1 MASKIPTK
9 HKIEYSC
16 GHTVTEDL
24 KKRFPNK
31 PTTRLNPGFADFL
44 SEKNKENER
53 VCSECFKTQR
63 QQDDSQWLLDIEAF
77 EQKYQLP
84 SFDGTDKQLAH
95 EGLVQSAM
103 KSRHSVLAALFED
116 PEDEAKQ
123 RHAELLDAARAVAH
137 INFWTDND
145 GRHGGLGYGLRKD
158 YDYGQPEFIETLLNK
173 HQEEQHR
180 TARGEDTEHIETEN
194 PY

>member
-1 MASKIPTK
+1 MATKIPTR

-24 KKRFPNK
+24 KKRFPDK
-31 PTTRLNPGFADFL
+31 PVTKLNPGFADFL
-44 SEKNKENER
+44 SKKNQENER
-53 VCSECFKTQR
+53 VCSDCFKDQR
-63 QQDDSQWLLDIEAF
+63 KQDDTQWLLDIEAF
-77 EQKYQLP
+77 EQKYKLP
-84 SFDGTDKQLAH
+84 AFDGTEKQLAH

-103 KSRHSVLAALFED
+103 KSRHSVLSVLFED
-116 PEDEAKQ
+116 PEEAAKQ
-123 RHAELLDAARAVAH
+123 RHGELLDAARAVVH

-158 YDYGQPEFIETLLNK
+158 HDYGQEEFIEALLTK
-173 HQEEQHR
+173 HQEEKER
-180 TARGEDTEHIETEN
+180 AASGETTEHIETEN